1 MESHDLAT
9 RACLWRSCRA
19 HRLIAQR
26 PDPIVKAMDQPNAPF
41 ADLTGKLLIAMPGLA
56 DPRFHGG
63 VVLICA
69 HSADGA
75 MGLILNKPM
84 SDIGFSDVLTQL
96 GITKQAITL
105 EMPVCYGGPV
115 EMRRGFVLHSTEY
128 RSDDRDLLVVS
139 TDFALTATRDILRDI
154 AAGLGPRRAILSL
167 GYAGWGPGQLE
178 DEIGENSWLTA
189 DAPPDLVFAPR
200 LEGKWEG
207 ALASLGISPMTLSS
221 QAGRA

>member
-1 MESHDLAT
+1 
-9 RACLWRSCRA
+9 
-19 HRLIAQR
+19 
-26 PDPIVKAMDQPNAPF
+26 MDTPHPNF
-41 ADLTGKLLIAMPGLA
+41 ADLTGQLLIAMPGLA

-84 SDIGFSDVLTQL
+84 TDIRFSDVLTQL
-96 GITKQAITL
+96 EITTQASTPDL
-105 EMPVCYGGPV
+105 PVCYGGPV
-115 EMRRGFVLHSTEY
+115 DMRRGFVLHSAEY
-128 RSDDRDLLVVS
+128 RPDDAELLEINA
-139 TDFALTATRDILRDI
+139 DFALTATRDILRDI
-154 AAGLGPRRAILSL
+154 AAGLGPARAFMAL

-189 DAPPDLVFAPR
+189 DAAPDLVFAPR
-200 LEGKWEG
+200 LESKWEG

-221 QAGRA
+221 QSGRA

>member
-1 MESHDLAT
+1 
-9 RACLWRSCRA
+9 
-19 HRLIAQR
+19 
-26 PDPIVKAMDQPNAPF
+26 MDQPNAPF

-115 EMRRGFVLHSTEY
+115 EMRSGFVLHSTEY

-139 TDFALTATRDILRDI
+139 TDFAMTATRDILRDI
-154 AAGLGPRRAILSL
+154 AACLGPRRAILAL

-189 DAPPDLVFAPR
+189 DAPPDLVFAPGLR
-200 LEGKWEG
+200 ANGKGRWP
-207 ALASLGISPMTLSS
+207 ALAFPP
-221 QAGRA
+221 